1 MKSYPSKTWNGMLI
15 LEVLPKEEE
24 EVNGIIIPEMAN
36 AELSRGVVR
45 VASEDTKE
53 VFTIGD
59 EVLYPTGTGNGQ
71 LIGGK
76 EHVWIHASK
85 IFATL

>member
-1 MKSYPSKTWNGMLI
+1 MII
-15 LEVLPKEEE
+15 LSVLPKEEE
-24 EVNGIIIPEMAN
+24 AINGIIIPEMAN
-36 AELSRGVVR
+36 AELSRGIVQVV
-45 VASEDTKE
+45 SEDTKD
-53 VFTIGD
+53 VFKIGD
-59 EVLYPTGTGNGQ
+59 EVLYPSGTGNGQ